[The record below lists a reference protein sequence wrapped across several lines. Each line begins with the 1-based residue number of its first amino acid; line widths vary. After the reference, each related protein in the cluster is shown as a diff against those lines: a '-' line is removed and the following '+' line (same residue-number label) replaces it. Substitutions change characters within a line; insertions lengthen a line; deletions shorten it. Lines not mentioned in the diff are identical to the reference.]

1 MSAKAEQ
8 SSIDTGELAKFS
20 AMAAE
25 WWDPTGKFRPLHKFN
40 PVRLSFLR
48 DHICHHFGRDAAAL
62 HPFGGLSLLDMG
74 CGGGLL
80 SEPMARLGAEVTGA
94 DALQINIQ
102 VASAHAQEQ
111 GLPIR
116 YLETTAEA
124 LAESGES
131 FDVVMAMEIVEHV
144 ADVGD
149 FLRTCT
155 KLVKPGG
162 MMFVATLNRTLKA
175 YALAVVGAE
184 YIMRWL
190 PPGTHDWEKFVRPDE
205 IRNALTPQGLDVEG
219 PFGVSYNPITG
230 HWSRSGDSA
239 VNYMMLARKP

>member
-1 MSAKAEQ
+1 MPAKAEQ
-8 SSIDTGELAKFS
+8 SSIDTEELAKFS

-25 WWDPTGKFRPLHKFN
+25 WWDPAGKFRPLHKFN

-48 DHICHHFGRDAAAL
+48 DHICHHFGREDKAL
-62 HPFGGLSLLDMG
+62 RPLEGLTLLDMG

-94 DALQINIQ
+94 DALEININ
-102 VASAHAQEQ
+102 VAGTHAEEQ
-111 GLPIR
+111 GLTIR

-124 LAESGES
+124 LAESGEQ
-131 FDVVMAMEIVEHV
+131 FDVVMAMEIIEHV
-144 ADVGD
+144 ADVNA
-149 FLRTCT
+149 FLATCT

-162 MMFVATLNRTLKA
+162 LMFVATLNRTLKA

-190 PPGTHDWEKFVRPDE
+190 PPGTHDWNKFVRPDE
-205 IRNALTPQGLDVEG
+205 IRNALSSTGLDVEG
-219 PFGVSYNPITG
+219 PFGVSFNPITG
-230 HWSRSGDSA
+230 QWSRTGDSA